1 MLWYYTDVGKFW
13 FLIGGNGMG
22 KTFDTNELLNKVEKR
37 VVLKREFDRLKRELE
52 LMDSELKNF
61 MTAQGVD
68 EMIVGPYKMTYKDI
82 KKNRFDSA
90 LFREENETAYQM
102 YLKETFEKRFN
113 VK

>member
-1 MLWYYTDVGKFW
+1 
-13 FLIGGNGMG
+13 MG

-52 LMDSELKNF
+52 LMDSELKVI
-61 MTAQGVD
+61 MTDQGVD

>member
-1 MLWYYTDVGKFW
+1 
-13 FLIGGNGMG
+13 MG
-22 KTFDTNELLNKVEKR
+22 KIDTNELLNKVEKR
-37 VVLKREFDRLKRELE
+37 VILKREFDRLKRELE
-52 LMDSELKNF
+52 LMDSELKGF
-61 MTAQGVD
+61 MTDQGVD

-82 KKNRFDSA
+82 KKNRFDSE